1 MTSAGDRI
9 RDSGLILR
17 IARGTAIAQPCF
29 VLCRIQIRRED
40 DHAVVRLAGHLT
52 GAQVPDLLAACAG
65 GAGRARVELDELLSA
80 DVVGL
85 DALLRVE
92 ERGAMLVGVL
102 EYLQFELDALRRKR
116 P

>member
-1 MTSAGDRI
+1 M
-9 RDSGLILR
+9 
-17 IARGTAIAQPCF
+17 
-29 VLCRIQIRRED
+29 LCRIQISRED
-40 DHAVVRLAGHLT
+40 GGAIVRLAGHLT

-65 GAGRARVELDELLSA
+65 AAGRARVELDELLSA

-92 ERGAMLVGVL
+92 ERGAVLVGLL

>member
-1 MTSAGDRI
+1 MTSVGDRA
-9 RDSGLILR
+9 RDSGLIPR
-17 IARGTAIAQPCF
+17 VVRGTPIAQPSL
-29 VLCRIQIRRED
+29 VLCRIQIRREEGR
-40 DHAVVRLAGHLT
+40 AVVRLAGHLT

-65 GAGRARVELDELLSA
+65 GSDRARVELDELQSA

-92 ERGAMLVGVL
+92 ERGAVLVGLL

>member
-1 MTSAGDRI
+1 MVISLAI
-9 RDSGLILR
+9 RAQFADFDAVHGLLSR
-17 IARGTAIAQPCF
+17 AV

-40 DHAVVRLAGHLT
+40 GRAVVRLAGHLT

-65 GAGRARVELDELLSA
+65 GTDRARVELDELLSA

-92 ERGAMLVGVL
+92 ERGAVLVGLL